1 MLSDLS
7 LVGFSLVGLSLVG
20 LSLDY
25 HSPQK
30 FPFYFLVQVFWDSV
44 NDITYQCKSDTSVNM
59 INLIHLLFLQFSI
72 IHSNIPAFSEIFRS
86 SNLDKNNYLSK
97 MSILKFYL
105 ESGNIEESK
114 RTSLVSQIQLSKVYL
129 NNIFF

>member
-1 MLSDLS
+1 
-7 LVGFSLVGLSLVG
+7 
-20 LSLDY
+20 
-25 HSPQK
+25 
-30 FPFYFLVQVFWDSV
+30 
-44 NDITYQCKSDTSVNM
+44 M
-59 INLIHLLFLQFSI
+59 INLIHLLFLQFPI

-86 SNLDKNNYLSK
+86 SNLDKNNYL

-129 NNIFF
+129 NNISF